1 MADMDIKKFIPSAP
15 QVSREAIAI
24 LAATL
29 IASWVISKVP
39 AWSKLVRENSP
50 PNPLA

>member
-1 MADMDIKKFIPSAP
+1 MADMDIKKFLPSAP
-15 QVSREAIAI
+15 QVSREAIAV

-39 AWSKLVRENSP
+39 AWARLVRENSP
-50 PNPLA
+50 PNPLS

>member
-1 MADMDIKKFIPSAP
+1 MGGMDIKKFIPTAP

-39 AWSKLVRENSP
+39 AWAKLVRENSP
-50 PNPLA
+50 PNPLS

>member
-1 MADMDIKKFIPSAP
+1 MGGMDIKKFIPSAP

-39 AWSKLVRENSP
+39 AWAKLVRENSP